1 MLHNTFLSMKQRLA
15 KIVLRPLHVALVAG
29 LLLPLQAL
37 AAEVEVTWH
46 EPSSY
51 RDIQAAGSNQSNF
64 EQRVVEA
71 FAAKFSELAAKLP
84 ADHSLHI
91 TVTNVDLAGAVVMR
105 DVGGTMQEY
114 RYVRH
119 MDFPYMELSYKL
131 YDADGSVI
139 QQGDE
144 KIKGREVPGQ
154 GLQTSQRRRGTNML
168 EYESA
173 MLDRWFNDT
182 FTYN

>member
-1 MLHNTFLSMKQRLA
+1 MLHNTFLNMKQRA
-15 KIVLRPLHVALVAG
+15 AQIVLRPLHIALVAG

-64 EQRVVEA
+64 EQRVMEA
-71 FAAKFSELAAKLP
+71 FDAKFAELAAQLP
-84 ADHSLHI
+84 ADQRLHI
-91 TVTNVDLAGAVVMR
+91 TVTNVDLAGTVVMR

-119 MDFPYMELSYKL
+119 MDFPYMELSYTL
-131 YDADGSVI
+131 YDADGSVL
-139 QQGDE
+139 QQGEE

-168 EYESA
+168 EYESV
-173 MLDRWFNDT
+173 MLDRWFKET
-182 FTYN
+182 FEQS